1 MVAGAVVERP
11 LAFVVSAR
19 LEPCPRAVALG
30 VADDQQQLDE
40 AGGHRIAG
48 GGKHDLSVLV
58 EIGTRGAIGGDLA
71 QRREGI
77 GRRRRTPR
85 VVDEHRAQTLTD
97 ATDEVE
103 VGGPEF
109 GVGRQQA
116 TGHQPRLCLA
126 WIGKPVRASGQLDGV
141 DQRLNAAQRA
151 GRRLGFDVGGPVW
164 QRHGFILGRRDQ

>member
-1 MVAGAVVERP
+1 MTSP
-11 LAFVVSAR
+11 CSSKSAR
-19 LEPCPRAVALG
+19 AVPSAATLRSGAKALAVGGEPPALC
-30 VADDQQQLDE
+30 
-40 AGGHRIAG
+40 
-48 GGKHDLSVLV
+48 
-58 EIGTRGAIGGDLA
+58 
-71 QRREGI
+71 
-77 GRRRRTPR
+77 
-85 VVDEHRAQTLTD
+85 DEHRAQTLTD

-126 WIGKPVRASGQLDGV
+126 RIGKPVRASGQLDGV

-164 QRHGFILGRRDQ
+164 QRHGFSLGRRDQ